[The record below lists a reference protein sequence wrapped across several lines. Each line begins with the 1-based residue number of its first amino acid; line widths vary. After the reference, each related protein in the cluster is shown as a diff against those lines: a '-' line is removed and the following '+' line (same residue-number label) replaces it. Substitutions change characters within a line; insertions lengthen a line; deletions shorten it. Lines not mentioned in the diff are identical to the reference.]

1 MIPKSSLPKS
11 KRPNIKPQRGLGQ
24 AVSRQRRRATDAL
37 RRERDNRIM
46 RERQNAREMLN
57 KGRGRTPEELLAQTF
72 AKNLM
77 SATVTS
83 QRAVMHSYGIDLPV
97 TAGTYYDW
105 SGKGSIRAY
114 TDFESIVMQ
123 MPVSI
128 LPAYGANQEAIL
140 DFVATVRGVFQHE
153 LGHVRFTVPFPSL
166 TFTDEYDH
174 SERRS
179 LHWAWNCL
187 EDQRMET
194 AVVKAVPVIASY
206 FTKMIAVHILAKDE
220 ALPTAWLLL
229 AGRRYLPTV
238 VRQQAHDVFAGKH
251 GAQATAEWR
260 QIVADY
266 ISAKTNDELSAQV
279 VKAYEFLLK
288 HDLMSTDLHDD
299 SHIPQPRREDS
310 PEDGASDDAGDNEWG
325 QDGESA
331 DGDESGEDGES
342 DSAGKPSDDEGDADG
357 SGKSDGAEGDG
368 DATTGNGD
376 AQSEG
381 TSSDTAGAKGE
392 DDAEADAESAGNGV
406 TTNKVNTDKLRD
418 AINEAMEQAVKE
430 MRSDKANHNVVRDA
444 NELQNRG
451 GSLPWLGESGGAMP
465 ADQQATAQQLA
476 VGMEQA
482 LSDFVT
488 ASQPVWQSHQ
498 EHGVIDPISFRTKS
512 VGDNAYRRGM
522 DGDANAGLDL
532 HVSLLCDASVSMSGD
547 PMVALSQAM
556 YATALACDRLGI
568 GTSYTLWSSAND
580 HYRVEAGEPVVWPV
594 LGGTEPTEAL
604 DDLDSH
610 NPEGASNHLVIIFTD
625 GEWEDNFPGLHQWAR
640 PGRHIV
646 LVEYSQYSWVTD
658 ISNSRGADEA
668 FLIHDILRMPMEMTG
683 VIANILSR

>member
-24 AVSRQRRRATDAL
+24 AVSRQRRKANDAL
-37 RRERDNRIM
+37 KRERDNRIQ
-46 RERQNAREMLN
+46 RNRQNAREMLN
-57 KGRGRTPEELLAQTF
+57 RSQRLTPEELLAHTF

-77 SATVTS
+77 SATITS

-105 SGKGSIRAY
+105 RSNGNIRAY
-114 TDFESIVMQ
+114 TDFESIVMN
-123 MPVSI
+123 MPQSI
-128 LPAYGANQEAIL
+128 LPTYGASHEAII

-166 TFTDEYDH
+166 TFADEYDH
-174 SERRS
+174 AQKRN

-194 AVVKAVPVIASY
+194 AVVNAVPVIASY
-206 FTKMIAVHILAKDE
+206 FTKMIAVHILAKSE

-229 AGRRYLPTV
+229 AGRRYLPTA
-238 VRQQAHDVFAGKH
+238 VRQQAHDVFADKH
-251 GAQATAEWR
+251 GAQATSEWR

-266 ISAKTNDELSAQV
+266 ISATTNDELSAQV

-288 HDLMSTDLHDD
+288 HDLMSSDLNDD
-299 SHIPQPRREDS
+299 SHAHQPRREDS
-310 PEDGASDDAGDNEWG
+310 PEDGASGDDGDDEWG
-325 QDGESA
+325 QD
-331 DGDESGEDGES
+331 DESDEDGES
-342 DSAGKPSDDEGDADG
+342 DSTGKPSDDEGDGEADG
-357 SGKSDGAEGDG
+357 SGESDGAEGDG
-368 DATTGNGD
+368 DVTTGNGD
-376 AQSEG
+376 AQSDG
-381 TSSDTAGAKGE
+381 NPADTDTAGAKGE
-392 DDAEADAESAGNGV
+392 DDAEATAERAGDGV
-406 TTNKVNTDKLRD
+406 STNKVNTDKLQE
-418 AINEAMEQAVKE
+418 AINEAMEQAVQQ
-430 MRSDKANHNVVRDA
+430 MREDKANHTVVREA
-444 NELQNRG
+444 NDLQNRNG
-451 GSLPWLGESGGAMP
+451 ALPWIGESGGAMP

-476 VGMEQA
+476 IGMEQA

-568 GTSYTLWSSAND
+568 GTSYTLWSSPGD
-580 HYRVEAGEPVVWPV
+580 HYRVEAGHPVVWPV
-594 LGGTEPTEAL
+594 LGGTDPTEAL

-610 NPEGASNHLVIIFTD
+610 NPEEASNHLVIIFTD
-625 GEWEDNFPGLHQWAR
+625 GEWEQNFPGLHQWER

-646 LVEYSQYSWVTD
+646 LVEYSQYSWVTE
-658 ISNSRGADEA
+658 ITNNRGADEA